1 MNPSFARTLL
11 FLRGLVPA
19 ATLVVAVVLAV
30 LPLGIPGLRI
40 VTPFLALAAVYFWS
54 IYRPEL
60 VPVWAAFL
68 AGLLQDLLI
77 GSPIGLTALVLVLV
91 RALAASQRRTV
102 LGQSFGVEWAGF
114 LLVAAGAGAAGWLL
128 ACVYD
133 GALLPAVPFAVQWL
147 LTSALYPVGSWLLG
161 QTARVSRPM
170 RAA

>member
-1 MNPSFARTLL
+1 MNPSFARTFL

-19 ATLVVAVVLAV
+19 ATLVVTVVLAV
-30 LPLGIPGLRI
+30 LPLGIPGLHA

-60 VPVWAAFL
+60 LPVWAAFL
-68 AGLLQDLLI
+68 VGLLQDLLT
-77 GSPIGLTALVLVLV
+77 GSPLGLTALVLVLV
-91 RALAASQRRTV
+91 RALAVSQRRTL

-114 LLVAAGAGAAGWLL
+114 LMIAAGAGAAGWLL
-128 ACVYD
+128 ACIYD
-133 GALLPAVPFAVQWL
+133 SAVLPAAPFAVQWL
-147 LTSALYPVGSWLLG
+147 LTTALYPMGSWLLG